1 MSSAAR
7 VLIPPGFCLN
17 CGHHEDAH
25 GHGLPLEPRLCDHE
39 VSDYGDMDCSCPG
52 LRLCAA
58 CEGDP
63 EAHGL
68 HICGRPHGE

>member
-1 MSSAAR
+1 MSGRFLA
-7 VLIPPGFCLN
+7 PGFCLN

-25 GHGLPLEPRLCDHE
+25 LLDEEGVPSVCVHEVCDH
-39 VSDYGDMDCSCPG
+39 GDMDCSCEG

-63 EAHGL
+63 EALDRHVCARGS
-68 HICGRPHGE
+68 HD

>member
-1 MSSAAR
+1 MSEPPQNAASRR
-7 VLIPPGFCLN
+7 VRLLSPGFCLN

-25 GHGLPLEPRLCDHE
+25 LLDED
-39 VSDYGDMDCSCPG
+39 GDLDCRCPG

-63 EAHGL
+63 EAHDL
-68 HICGRPHGE
+68 HVCGRTHV